1 MNKLIISFC
10 CILFYSCQDNKNNNN
25 PQVLAV
31 ANNDSIKSFTA
42 VEKDSAYFISYQ
54 FSKQTNRI
62 GAAVYVYNNDDEK
75 GFIILSDTASKSFK
89 LITNKRDT
97 LILSFESDRIYTV
110 NSKSYKV
117 LKLIADKGVTDGEV
131 SYFFNPEIGLLLSK
145 SNTWRIGKILNPEK
159 NNSDYLE
166 LTALFYKVLTDEE
179 FYKTPTPQAEIKF
192 TPPKI
197 E

>member
-1 MNKLIISFC
+1 MIKLVIPFC
-10 CILFYSCQDNKNNNN
+10 CILFYSCQENESKNNL
-25 PQVLAV
+25 QVLSV
-31 ANNDSIKSFTA
+31 ANNDSIKSFSA
-42 VEKDSAYFISYQ
+42 IEKDSAYFISYQ
-54 FSKQTNRI
+54 FSKQANQI
-62 GAAVYVYNNDDEK
+62 GAVVYTYNSNDGK
-75 GFIILSDTASKSFK
+75 GFIILSDTAGKSFK

-110 NSKSYKV
+110 NSKNYKV
-117 LKLIADKGVTDGEV
+117 LKLISDKGVTDGEF
-131 SYFFNPEIGLLLSK
+131 SYFFNSEIGLLLSK

-159 NNSDYLE
+159 NNSDYLQ

-179 FYKTPTPQAEIKF
+179 FYTTSAPQAEIKF